1 MKLRRRFAITV
12 GIVGAL
18 LWGSAPS
25 ASAASATYYYQDC
38 YVVVSNS
45 ESRART
51 IGSCANRESRHQ
63 YSSNGGQTHWTHYIH
78 SFDGLSP
85 NFPTVVVSKHRWLA
99 GGVTREVTL
108 GR

>member
-1 MKLRRRFAITV
+1 VKLRRRSAITL

-18 LWGSAPS
+18 LWSSAPS

-45 ESRART
+45 AERART
-51 IGSCANRESRHQ
+51 IGTCANRQSRHQ
-63 YSSNGGQTHWTHYIH
+63 YNAGGATHWTHFIH
-78 SFDGLSP
+78 SHDGLSP
-85 NFPTVVVSKHRWLA
+85 YAPTVIKSQHTYLA
-99 GGVTREVTL
+99 GGVTRTVTL